1 MGAAGTGDGSM
12 HCGSAPWCQVFLALT
27 MPRRYTRLAMPRW
40 GLNRRLS
47 PPVFIGA
54 CETLPLALSPH
65 DDGLGESADI
75 AARSRLQLSKHKSN
89 IHRALNFG
97 KLTECLWIPVCRW
110 QCTRSGVLVSARV
123 ARGDIM
129 GYPTIPGDICS
140 VGPIGP
146 LGPVGPVGAAGSV
159 HAIGP
164 IAAIAPDLS
173 QATYYLRGHGG
184 TLAHVLA
191 ALGKFRRRHGHWP
204 RRLYLYPETFAALVQ
219 DLTPIGF
226 YRFQQRLEIIAD
238 LERDLFCSD
247 DAGNVTVYR
256 MQAAQDPA
264 AIDAATGWLDLCSPG
279 GLPPSNAAP
288 SSASPPSPHEPSR

>member
-1 MGAAGTGDGSM
+1 
-12 HCGSAPWCQVFLALT
+12 
-27 MPRRYTRLAMPRW
+27 
-40 GLNRRLS
+40 
-47 PPVFIGA
+47 
-54 CETLPLALSPH
+54 
-65 DDGLGESADI
+65 
-75 AARSRLQLSKHKSN
+75 
-89 IHRALNFG
+89 
-97 KLTECLWIPVCRW
+97 
-110 QCTRSGVLVSARV
+110 
-123 ARGDIM
+123 M
-129 GYPTIPGDICS
+129 GYPTIPGGICS
-140 VGPIGP
+140 VGP
-146 LGPVGPVGAAGSV
+146 LGPVGPVVPVSAVGSV

-204 RRLYLYPETFAALVQ
+204 RRLYLYPETLAALVQ

-279 GLPPSNAAP
+279 AAAVERAALATFAP
-288 SSASPPSPHEPSR
+288 VTPRAVALTAACPASHP